1 MVRNE
6 ITVRRSDTILAEIV
20 QLHNAISQRAYDLFR
35 NGSSSDT
42 LDNWLK
48 AENDLITKP
57 LVSLKN
63 MRARPQ
69 RRSISKLREAPT
81 I

>member
-48 AENDLITKP
+48 AE
-57 LVSLKN
+57 
-63 MRARPQ
+63 
-69 RRSISKLREAPT
+69 
-81 I
+81 